1 MARRTDWPALTRSLS
16 GQIAHA
22 FLDQNPQFRKLLGI
36 EQGLVGSVGAGAAEA
51 LLREMLT
58 PEAVAA
64 LLDKGQARVPG
75 AGLAGWRMPSL
86 GDAFR
91 GGPWRALTN
100 SRFEGPLSFVVGLD
114 GPEGRYDVHLHLDGT
129 TWRLS
134 GLDVPEAISAG
145 GLPARSPRG
154 SGRANAAAG
163 DGAAYPSNRLL
174 FGNPFGG
181 RRPASARLPIHSF
194 SSGIATVKVRPA
206 ESRQVEAVGDGEHLA
221 SETSP
226 SL

>member
-1 MARRTDWPALTRSLS
+1 MRKLVGAVVVLVVLVAGWWAYALAGAAELASAASRRDVEAVARRTDWPALTRSLS

-134 GLDVPEAISAG
+134 GLDVPEAISAR
-145 GLPARSPRG
+145 LAREVAARVG
-154 SGRANAAAG
+154 SGER
-163 DGAAYPSNRLL
+163 
-174 FGNPFGG
+174 GG
-181 RRPASARLPIHSF
+181 
-194 SSGIATVKVRPA
+194 G
-206 ESRQVEAVGDGEHLA
+206 
-221 SETSP
+221 
-226 SL
+226 